1 MSESN
6 EKEQM
11 PGLRYHDQTPFAKAD
26 NKRLRSA
33 FAKERCNLKAK
44 CESELRESY
53 NRRKNLRRIGLP
65 EEVSDDP
72 TKKNDEDYYTTI
84 EKVVDLASALQSSI
98 TSDDISIAHRLPY
111 FNRHRPRHVIVRFSR
126 QVAKIIY

>member
-11 PGLRYHDQTPFAKAD
+11 TGLRYHDQTPFAKAD
-26 NKRLRSA
+26 KRLRSA
-33 FAKERCNLKAK
+33 FAEERCNLKAK

-72 TKKNDEDYYTTI
+72 TKNDEDYYTTI
-84 EKVVDLASALQSSI
+84 EKSCRSCFSSTVEHNI
-98 TSDDISIAHRLPY
+98 G
-111 FNRHRPRHVIVRFSR
+111 
-126 QVAKIIY
+126 